1 MTTRD
6 ALGSQQETGDSGIVV
21 GHRLGAVL
29 DGGLGPSGAT
39 NSVGGERQRSASRVG
54 TNACAFRPRH
64 TIGTSTPAGSN
75 PPPFIRLL
83 TQLHVIGRGAE
94 AGPGRRD
101 SRVFLK
107 RFPRVIRN

>member
-39 NSVGGERQRSASRVG
+39 NSVGGERQRSASRAG

-75 PPPFIRLL
+75 PHLSCGYCLECTLLAGEQKPGLAGGIR
-83 TQLHVIGRGAE
+83 GS
-94 AGPGRRD
+94 P
-101 SRVFLK
+101 
-107 RFPRVIRN
+107 